1 MKKTVILIALFLLV
15 SVSGYSQQKGEH
27 KRSHDFKIEN
37 FVDDLSADQKKKI
50 DDISSQYLKRISN
63 MRSDLRAVRDSIRTL
78 SDQYGDHTKQI
89 FPMYEREAK
98 IQTEISKEM
107 YRMKLKLDKVLT
119 REQYDTLHEK
129 LSKSNS
135 GKSVKYDSKDVDKDK
150 VEAVKK
156 AIMQKRKTN
165 ASKAKGKN

>member
-1 MKKTVILIALFLLV
+1 MKKTVILVALFLLV
-15 SVSGYSQQKGEH
+15 SVSGFSQQKGEH
-27 KRSHDFKIEN
+27 RRSHDFKIEN

-50 DDISSQYLKRISN
+50 DDISAQYLKRISS

-119 REQYDTLHEK
+119 RAQYDTLHEE
-129 LSKSNS
+129 LSKNNS
-135 GKSVKYDSKDVDKDK
+135 RKNAQCDNKEVDKDK
-150 VEAVKK
+150 VDAVKK
-156 AIMQKRKTN
+156 ALMQKRKAN
-165 ASKAKGKN
+165 ASKAKGKK

>member
-15 SVSGYSQQKGEH
+15 SVSGFSQQKGEH

-50 DDISSQYLKRISN
+50 DDISAQYMKRIRS
-63 MRSDLRAVRDSIRTL
+63 MRSDLHAVRDSIRTL
-78 SDQYGDHTKQI
+78 SDQYGDHTKLI

-119 REQYDTLHEK
+119 RAQYDVLHEK
-129 LSKSNS
+129 LAKRNK
-135 GKSVKYDSKDVDKDK
+135 GQNVGTENGNVDKAK
-150 VEAVKK
+150 VDAVKK
-156 AIMQKRKTN
+156 ALRQKRKV
-165 ASKAKGKN
+165 ASGKAKGNK